1 MTDATRALTALWSQA
16 AGDPEALPRA
26 TLTGTDPALPSDFKI
41 GTAASAVVAATALA
55 ATEIERVRGRHPQAV
70 RVDLR
75 AAVAAFKSERFVLV
89 DGRPPADPRGEIF
102 GFHRTGDGRFIQ
114 LHGALP
120 HHRDGIRAV
129 LDCEDRRESAAAAV
143 AKWTAQDLEDALN
156 AKLLPAG
163 MVRTRDEWHAHPHG
177 QAIAALP
184 LFEIIK
190 IADAPPQPL
199 PALSEG
205 ARPLSGVRI
214 LDLTRVIAG
223 PVNGRTLASYGADV
237 LHVASRHLPNMDR
250 LVIDT
255 GMGKLA
261 TMLDLRTRN
270 DAAQLRDLVRT
281 CDVFSQGYRPDTL
294 AKLGFAP
301 EELAALRPGL
311 VYVSLS
317 AYGHMGPWRARRGFE
332 TLIQSVSGM
341 AHEQGF
347 GGGMDKPQHLPA
359 QVVDHATGYL
369 GAFGALMALK
379 RRATEGGSWLVRVS
393 LAQTGRWVDSLG
405 RVSGRDTK
413 DLAASDISDLMS
425 EMPSPFGTIRYVRP
439 AATFERTPATWTRP
453 CVPLGTHAA
462 AWPS

>member
-1 MTDATRALTALWSQA
+1 MSDASRALAALWTA
-16 AGDPEALPRA
+16 AGGEAEALSRA
-26 TLTGTDPALPSDFKI
+26 RLTGNDPVVPSDFRI
-41 GTAASAVVAATALA
+41 GTAASAAIAATALA
-55 ATEIERVRGRHPQAV
+55 ATEIERVRGARPQAV

-89 DGRPPADPRGEIF
+89 NGRPPADPRGEIF

-120 HHRDGIRAV
+120 HHRDGIMAV
-129 LDCEDRRESAAAAV
+129 LGCEDRRDSAATAV
-143 AKWTAQDLEDALN
+143 ATWRAQDLEDALN

-163 MVRTRDEWHAHPHG
+163 MVRTRDEWRAHPHG
-177 QAIAALP
+177 LAIAALP
-184 LFEIIK
+184 LFEIVK
-190 IADAPPQPL
+190 IADGPPQPL
-199 PALSEG
+199 PALADG
-205 ARPLSGVRI
+205 ARPLTGLRM

-223 PVNGRTLASYGADV
+223 PVNARTLASYGADV

-261 TMLDLRTRN
+261 TMLDLRTKD
-270 DAAQLRDLVRT
+270 DAARLRDLVRT
-281 CDVFSQGYRPDTL
+281 CDVFSQGYRPDTV
-294 AKLGFAP
+294 ARLGFGP
-301 EELAALRPGL
+301 EELASLRPGL

-317 AYGHMGPWRARRGFE
+317 AYGHAGPWRARRGFE

-347 GGGMDKPQHLPA
+347 GGGLDKPQHLPA

-379 RRATEGGSWLVRVS
+379 RRATEGGSWLVRIS
-393 LAQTGRWVDSLG
+393 LAQTGRWVDDLG
-405 RVSGRDTK
+405 RVNGRTTK
-413 DLAASDISDLMS
+413 DLGASDVDDLMS
-425 EMPSPFGTIRYVRP
+425 EMPSPFGTIRYVKP
-439 AATFERTPATWTRP
+439 AATFDRTPAAWTRP
-453 CVPLGTHAA
+453 SVPLGTDPA
-462 AWPS
+462 AWP